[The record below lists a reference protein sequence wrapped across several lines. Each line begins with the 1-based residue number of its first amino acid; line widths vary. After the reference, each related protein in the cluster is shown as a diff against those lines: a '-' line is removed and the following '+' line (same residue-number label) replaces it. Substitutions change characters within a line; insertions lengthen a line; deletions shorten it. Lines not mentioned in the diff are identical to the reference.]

1 MDAIASIPGAP
12 RTVRI
17 SRLVA
22 PIFAIAMALLP
33 PAAPA
38 GNAPADPVHPHRPK
52 TLALPPEI
60 QLPKYTPGPMPFR
73 EGERLTYAASWLGVP
88 AAQAQIEL
96 HQAPRN
102 PELWVGEATL
112 ASSKTVDVIY
122 KMRDYMQERFAKE
135 SFEPRRM
142 DIRQRE
148 RHRHDDYTVTF
159 DRAQGVVAM
168 QKTGPRGIQLKRF
181 AASNPW
187 GMMSGAALALS
198 QPLKVG
204 DQVELDLFSATNRY
218 VLSFHV
224 TARER
229 LQTPLGAADALKIEP
244 WVVYMSDGKMRS
256 QARATTIWV
265 SDDARKLPLRIESA
279 TFIGTIRIDLV
290 KVDNLH
296 AKPAATA
303 PKESDGSGR

>member
-1 MDAIASIPGAP
+1 MAA
-12 RTVRI
+12 
-17 SRLVA
+17 LF
-22 PIFAIAMALLP
+22 FAIMFALDMSG
-33 PAAPA
+33 APA
-38 GNAPADPVHPHRPK
+38 GGAPPDPVHPRRAK
-52 TLALPPEI
+52 ILALPPEI
-60 QLPKYTPGPMPFR
+60 RLPAYKPGPMPFR
-73 EGERLTYAASWLGVP
+73 EGERLTYTASWLGIP

-96 HQAPRN
+96 HQAPHH
-102 PELWVGEATL
+102 PDVWVGEATL
-112 ASSKTVDVIY
+112 ASSKAVDVIY

-148 RHRHDDYTVTF
+148 KHRHDDYVVSF
-159 DRAQGVVAM
+159 DRAEAMVTM
-168 QKTGPRGIQLKRF
+168 QKSGPRGIQVKRF

-204 DQVELDLFSATNRY
+204 DQVVLDLFSATNRY

-229 LQTPLGAADALKIEP
+229 IQTPLGTADALKIEP
-244 WVVYMSDGKMRS
+244 WVVYMSDAKMRS
-256 QARATTIWV
+256 ETRATTIWV

-290 KVDNLH
+290 KVENPH
-296 AKPAATA
+296 INPAAA
-303 PKESDGSGR
+303 AQAEERDGRAR